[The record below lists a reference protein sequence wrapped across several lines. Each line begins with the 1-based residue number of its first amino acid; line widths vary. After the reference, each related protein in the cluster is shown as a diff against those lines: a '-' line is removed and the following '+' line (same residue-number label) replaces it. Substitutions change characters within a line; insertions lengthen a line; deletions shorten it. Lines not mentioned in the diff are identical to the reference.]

1 VFESLSQEIRHP
13 ALLDVLKALHERGAS
28 LLTTNYDD
36 ALENHYGL
44 QRISR
49 SNQDDVSRFQR
60 GDLNGDFHIHRS
72 YYDQHEVVLDT
83 TDYYEVK
90 HSNQVQDVLKPFLQ
104 YKTILKETVLRKDH
118 PDTLTTMNNLA
129 ISLDSRASTQ
139 RPRLYIKGRM

>member
-1 VFESLSQEIRHP
+1 
-13 ALLDVLKALHERGAS
+13 
-28 LLTTNYDD
+28 
-36 ALENHYGL
+36 
-44 QRISR
+44 
-49 SNQDDVSRFQR
+49 
-60 GDLNGDFHIHRS
+60 
-72 YYDQHEVVLDT
+72 VLDT